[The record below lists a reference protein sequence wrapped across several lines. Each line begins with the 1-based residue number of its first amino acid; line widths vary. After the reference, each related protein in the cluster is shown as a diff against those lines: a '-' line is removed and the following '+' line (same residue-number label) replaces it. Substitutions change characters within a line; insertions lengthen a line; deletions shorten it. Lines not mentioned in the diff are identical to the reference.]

1 VCFHTAFALFSQL
14 SGGAMRFSLRASP
27 SHFFHALLLALLLA
41 LLWVAPAHAQE
52 TKLAAADGDA
62 GDAFG
67 TSIALSAEGRYALV
81 GAPDDSIDGNKLQG
95 SAYVFERQSSGN
107 YTQASKLIVSDGK
120 ASDRFGTNVAIGA
133 GGKYAVSGTAPA
145 GRDSA
150 YVFARN
156 PEGSYRQQAVL
167 TPSETG
173 RYFGSPV
180 AMSPD
185 GSRVAVAG
193 TTIEEQGSEDVRQ
206 GVFVFVRRADGSY
219 TQDAVLTAPDSVS
232 GLGRSIAFSPRGQY
246 IAIGPSGSGGVFV
259 FSQNAAGR
267 SPSTENGYTR
277 IARLSVADPV
287 EGNPITG
294 CLEQYYGFGVSIS
307 ISSGGERV
315 LVGAKSGVLATTP
328 GRAYVF
334 ARNQDGR
341 YTQKVEIN
349 GGCGS
354 ALGRS
359 VSLSADGQRAL
370 IGGNYSTDRPTE
382 VYVFSETDTS
392 YTKKSVLTPPNGE
405 PDSYGS
411 PVVLSADGQYAA
423 VGAPF
428 EDVDTNRIQGTA
440 YVYGPASLPV
450 EWAAPPTATVA
461 GRDVILSWRTLS
473 EANNNGF
480 RVQHRRRDAAGANW
494 TSGALVAGA
503 GHAASE
509 QRYRHRVTGLA
520 PGRYAFRVKQ
530 IDTDGGASHSSV
542 VEAEVGAGA
551 DFALEA
557 LGPNPFRRETV
568 LALAA
573 PEDAESEA
581 TLYNTLGQKV
591 RRLDVQADGRI
602 AVRAEGLSSGLYVV
616 RVTTAAGARTATQ
629 TITLV
634 R

>member
-1 VCFHTAFALFSQL
+1 
-14 SGGAMRFSLRASP
+14 MRFSLRASP

-67 TSIALSAEGRYALV
+67 NSIALSAEGRYALV

-95 SAYVFERQSSGN
+95 SAYVFERQSNGN

-120 ASDRFGTNVAIGA
+120 ARDEFGTDVAISA
-133 GGKYAVSGTAPA
+133 GGKYAVSGTAPVYP

-193 TTIEEQGSEDVRQ
+193 SIEEQGSEDVRQ

-246 IAIGPSGSGGVFV
+246 IAIGSSGSGGVFV
-259 FSQNAAGR
+259 FSQSAADR
-267 SPSTENGYTR
+267 SASTENGYTR
-277 IARLSVADPV
+277 VARLSVADPV

-307 ISSGGERV
+307 ISSDGKRV
-315 LVGAKSGVLATTP
+315 LVGAKSGILATTP

-359 VSLSADGQRAL
+359 VSLSADGQSAL

-392 YTKKSVLTPPNGE
+392 YTKKAVLTPPNGE

-520 PGRYAFRVKQ
+520 PGRYAFRVEQ